1 MKKLALLVVLAA
13 MASISARAADGTI
26 DFRNRIT
33 GTIDVAVTDAT
44 QAGAKALGPDLVAQL
59 FFSSTQGGTYTAV
72 SAAPAAFRTGTGAGY
87 WNAGTD
93 STRTLT
99 GINAGDAAWL
109 IVKVWDSTKGASMEA
124 ARDAGGRFGQSTAF
138 SVVTG
143 GAGVPPGPPAAMV
156 GMATFAVDVV
166 PEPAT
171 LALLGLGAAALILR
185 RRK

>member
-1 MKKLALLVVLAA
+1 MVALLAL
-13 MASISARAADGTI
+13 ASISVRAADGTI

-33 GTIDVAVTDAT
+33 GTIDVPVTDKT
-44 QAGAKALGPDLVAQL
+44 TGALAAGPDLVAQL
-59 FFSSTQGGTYTAV
+59 FYSSDNVNYSPVAGT
-72 SAAPAAFRTGTGAGY
+72 AAPFRTGTGAGY

-99 GINAGDAAWL
+99 GIEAGTQAWL
-109 IVKVWDSTKGASMEA
+109 IVKAWDSTKGASLEA
-124 ARDAGGRFGQSTAF
+124 ARDAGGRFGQSNPFQVA
-138 SVVTG
+138 TG

-156 GMATFAVDVV
+156 GMTAFEVNIV

-171 LALLGLGAAALILR
+171 LALLGLGAAALFLR